1 MNELQEILKQ
11 LNLIPSSG
19 HGETV
24 LIWADNKIVAIETL
38 NRQLPKYIN

>member
-11 LNLIPSSG
+11 LKLIPSSG
-19 HGETV
+19 YGETV
-24 LIWADNKIVAIETL
+24 LIWAEGKIVAFETL

>member
-11 LNLIPSSG
+11 LGFTPPSG

-24 LIWADNKIVAIETL
+24 LIWADGEIVAIETL
-38 NRQLPKYIN
+38 NRQLAKHIN